1 MLDYGGTLVSGSEKT
16 ENVQVGRWVRTRV
29 YYRLLLVY
37 AVVDHVITPHTN
49 QRTPHSTTPCP
60 TSSPRGRAPARR
72 SSPRSRTSAGTSR
85 CVLLACLPACFFDSC
100 VVVYVRVS
108 LSMSV
113 LCVCVG
119 GSVSWLDMCMCV
131 RPPRPSTN
139 PFLLSISTPPQ
150 QNKIPQQNSV
160 FVVTGMERQALEAG
174 FGAVGNLG
182 LGAEHGTSGR
192 PELHFGLP
200 TYTHNPQPPNKHRQ
214 HAGFFFKMPHAHLS
228 APAAPT
234 ATAASAS
241 PTPGGS
247 GGGWEMMLP
256 SFDSAWMQLARAIMD
271 VYVKRTHG
279 TYIEQKGSALLWQY
293 RDADP
298 EFGHMQSKELEV
310 RCFVLGLGG
319 GQVPIGSFVG
329 SSKTSSPLHLPS
341 SYPQPSTPPP
351 KISLKPT
358 TGPPLRRAAG
368 LPRGDP
374 PRGEQ
379 PHAGACVR
387 ACAFWG
393 WWMATWMDGWI
404 DGWMDG

>member
-1 MLDYGGTLVSGSEKT
+1 
-16 ENVQVGRWVRTRV
+16 
-29 YYRLLLVY
+29 
-37 AVVDHVITPHTN
+37 
-49 QRTPHSTTPCP
+49 
-60 TSSPRGRAPARR
+60 
-72 SSPRSRTSAGTSR
+72 
-85 CVLLACLPACFFDSC
+85 
-100 VVVYVRVS
+100 
-108 LSMSV
+108 
-113 LCVCVG
+113 
-119 GSVSWLDMCMCV
+119 MCV

-200 TYTHNPQPPNKHRQ
+200 TYTPNPQPPNKHRQ

-310 RCFVLGLGG
+310 RCVA
-319 GQVPIGSFVG
+319 
-329 SSKTSSPLHLPS
+329 SSWAWEGVRYRSVHSSDQARLPLPS
-341 SYPQPSTPPP
+341 IFLRPILNSQPHPP
-351 KISLKPT
+351 KY
-358 TGPPLRRAAG
+358 
-368 LPRGDP
+368 
-374 PRGEQ
+374 
-379 PHAGACVR
+379 H
-387 ACAFWG
+387 
-393 WWMATWMDGWI
+393 
-404 DGWMDG
+404 